1 MRGKLVKMEKSTSV
15 SINEEELKTKPSIH
29 LKEILSNE
37 ELKDADEAFQIALDT
52 EGFDLDPIKEKK
64 VIRKIDLMIL
74 PMMCMLMTCQLM
86 DKSTNSYASIVG
98 LRTDLKMT
106 SQEYSWVGSS
116 FYLGYLVFEY
126 PANML
131 LQRFPLS
138 KTLAIA
144 VILWG
149 VVICCHGA
157 CHSAATFLL
166 CRTLL
171 GIFESFMDP
180 SYMIMTSQWYRKE
193 EQYIRCGIWLGLQGF
208 GTMLGSGIAYGFY
221 IHRNSYSFAPWRLL
235 YIVTGVITIFF
246 GIISFFH
253 IPDIPSKAWFLN
265 EEEKKYV
272 VERIRKNR
280 TGFGNK
286 KFKFLQF
293 KEAIK
298 DPCIYLFFF
307 YMVGYGISNG
317 SVGNFGSIL
326 LNEQFHFST
335 SRSLLMNM
343 VGSGIDIIFPLA
355 FAYVNRYIIK
365 SRLTVGIIINSL
377 VFMGICLLAFA
388 PENGVKLFGYYLT
401 YLTTASWACM
411 SSIVSSNVGGHT
423 KKITANT
430 SFLIGFC
437 VGNII
442 GPQAFLGRESPIY
455 FTGKR
460 VMVGTYGLTIISQVL
475 LLGIYIYR
483 NKRKETIED
492 EYDDSNGQLSFGDLT
507 DLTNPKFIYAL

>member
-1 MRGKLVKMEKSTSV
+1 MVNSDSSFIDEENLKEKTSV
-15 SINEEELKTKPSIH
+15 HLHHVFSQEELK
-29 LKEILSNE
+29 N
-37 ELKDADEAFQIALDT
+37 ADEALEYALET
-52 EGFDLDPIKEKK
+52 EGFVLDPVKEKK
-64 VIRKIDLMIL
+64 VLRKIDYMIL

-86 DKSTNSYASIVG
+86 DKATNSYASIVG

-106 SQEYSWVGSS
+106 SQEYSWVASS

-131 LQRFPLS
+131 LQKFPLS
-138 KTLAIA
+138 KTLTFA
-144 VILWG
+144 VISWG

-157 CHSAATFLL
+157 CHSSSTFLL

-171 GIFESFMDP
+171 GLFESFMDP
-180 SYMIMTSQWYRKE
+180 AYMIMTSQWYRKE
-193 EQYIRCGIWLGLQGF
+193 EQYIRCGFWLGMQGF

-221 IHRNSYSFAPWRLL
+221 IHKNSFSFAPWRLL

-246 GIISFFH
+246 GIVSFFH

-265 EEEKKYV
+265 DEEKKYV

-286 KFKFLQF
+286 TFKFSQF
-293 KEAIK
+293 KEAIM

-326 LNEQFHFST
+326 LSEEFHFST
-335 SRSLLMNM
+335 GNSLLMNM

-355 FAYVNRYIIK
+355 FALVNHYLIP
-365 SRLTVGIIINSL
+365 SRLAVGLFINVM
-377 VFMGICLLAFA
+377 VFIGVCMLAFA
-388 PENGVKLFGYYLT
+388 PESATRLGGFYLT

-411 SSIVSSNVGGHT
+411 SSIVSTNVGGHT

-437 VGNII
+437 VGNMI
-442 GPQAFLGRESPIY
+442 GPQAFLGKEAPIY
-455 FTGKR
+455 FTGKK
-460 VMVGTYGLTIISQVL
+460 VMVGTYVLTLISQAS
-475 LLGIYIYR
+475 LLGIYMWR
-483 NKRKETIED
+483 NKKKMAKDITETGE
-492 EYDDSNGQLSFGDLT
+492 EEEELQLEFGDLT
-507 DLTNPKFIYAL
+507 DEKNPKFIYVL

>member
-1 MRGKLVKMEKSTSV
+1 MTDSGDEKMSKIADSFDEKKGQNVVRLRHVLST
-15 SINEEELKTKPSIH
+15 
-29 LKEILSNE
+29 E
-37 ELKDADEAFQIALDT
+37 ELKDVDQAFQYGIDT
-52 EGFDLDPIKEKK
+52 EDFVMDPKKEKK
-64 VIRKIDLMIL
+64 VLRKIDIMIL

-106 SQEYSWVGSS
+106 SQEYSWVASS

-131 LQRFPLS
+131 IQRFPLS
-138 KTLAIA
+138 KTLAFA
-144 VILWG
+144 VVSWG
-149 VVICCHGA
+149 VIICCHGA
-157 CHSAATFLL
+157 CHSSATFLL

-221 IHRNSYSFAPWRLL
+221 LHKDSFHFAPWRLL

-246 GIISFFH
+246 GILSFFH
-253 IPDIPSKAWFLN
+253 VPDIPAKAWFLD

-272 VERIRKNR
+272 VERIRLNR

-286 KFKFLQF
+286 KFKLAQF
-293 KEAIK
+293 KEAML

-307 YMVGYGISNG
+307 YMVGYGITNG
-317 SVGNFGSIL
+317 SIGNFGSIL

-335 SRSLLMNM
+335 GQSLLMNM
-343 VGSGIDIIFPLA
+343 IGSGIDIIFPLA
-355 FAYVNRYIIK
+355 FALLNHYFIP
-365 SRLTVGIIINSL
+365 SRLGVGVIINVL
-377 VFMGICLLAFA
+377 IFIGLCMLAFA
-388 PENGVKLFGYYLT
+388 PENPAKLVGFYLS

-411 SSIVSSNVGGHT
+411 SSVVSSNIGGHT

-430 SFLIGFC
+430 AFLVGFC
-437 VGNII
+437 VGNMI
-442 GPQAFLGRESPIY
+442 GPQAYLGSEAPIY
-455 FTGKR
+455 ITAKR
-460 VMVGTYGLTIISQVL
+460 VMVGTFILTIVSQIL
-475 LLGIYIYR
+475 LIIIYMWR
-483 NKRKETIED
+483 NKKKQTESKN
-492 EYDDSNGQLSFGDLT
+492 YDDADGQLTFGDMT
-507 DLTNPKFIYAL
+507 DLTNPKFTYIL